1 MQILDRDLPPELEAL
16 HQEVVDLRPEAT
28 IKFVRGMPAGARLE
42 GRHEPDREG
51 NSEIR
56 LKEDFEFATLTHQLY
71 HALYFRRGF
80 PFASVLPFE
89 TSFSTVAQIINCAVS
104 HAAMHIESRDKGLPA
119 EYWRDKIVSLATLE
133 GPDEPALSEEGI
145 LQAWYLADAIEC
157 DPEAVMELTQ
167 RCQDE
172 YPKTW
177 AIVSKLG
184 EIMER
189 CRVMGG
195 LRWRRSMVEL
205 LEYFDGIA
213 REHYPD
219 ILAPTKSVAISLVMT
234 EPQATRQADRMIE
247 IVQSDP
253 SVAGFQHK
261 QDRSLFHFR
270 YLSPGAQK
278 KELAELRSEIKRMRT
293 EDFLNLYWVPYTVD
307 LKATER
313 TPASRR

>member
-1 MQILDRDLPPELEAL
+1 MQILDRDLPPALEAL
-16 HQEVVDLRPEAT
+16 HQEVVDLRSEAT

-56 LKEDFEFATLTHQLY
+56 LKEDFDFGTLAHQLY

-104 HAAMHIESRDKGLPA
+104 HPAMHAEARENDMPA
-119 EYWRDKIVSLATLE
+119 EYWHDKIVSLATLE
-133 GPDEPALSEEGI
+133 GPDEPAMSEEGI
-145 LQAWYLADAIEC
+145 LQAWYLADALEC
-157 DPEAVMELTQ
+157 DAEAVDALAQ
-167 RCQDE
+167 RCKAD

-177 AIVSKLG
+177 AITSKLR
-184 EIMER
+184 EVMEHSR
-189 CRVMGG
+189 SLGG
-195 LRWRRSMVEL
+195 LRWRRNMVEL

-219 ILAPTKSVAISLVMT
+219 ILAPLKSVAISLVMT

-253 SVAGFQHK
+253 SVAGFAHK
-261 QDRSLFHFR
+261 QDHSLFHFR
-270 YLSPGAQK
+270 YLGPGTQK
-278 KELAELRSEIKRMRT
+278 KELAEMRNEIKRMRT

-313 TPASRR
+313 APSRG

>member
-1 MQILDRDLPPELEAL
+1 MQVLDRELPPELETL

-56 LKEDFEFATLTHQLY
+56 LNEGFEFATLTHQLL

-104 HAAMHIESRDKGLPA
+104 HAAMHVEARDKGLPPGL
-119 EYWRDKIVSLATLE
+119 WRDKIVSLATLE
-133 GPDEPALSEEGI
+133 GPDEPVASEQGI
-145 LQAWYLADAIEC
+145 LQAWYLADALEC
-157 DPEAVMELTQ
+157 DPDAVSELAQ
-167 RCQDE
+167 RCRDE
-172 YPKTW
+172 YPQTW
-177 AIVSKLG
+177 AITSKLN
-184 EIMER
+184 EVMAR

-195 LRWRRSMVEL
+195 LRWRRAMVEL
-205 LEYFDGIA
+205 LEYFDRLA

-219 ILAPTKSVAISLVMT
+219 ILAPLKSVSISLVMT
-234 EPQATRQADRMIE
+234 EPQAARQADRMIE

-261 QDRSLFHFR
+261 QDGSLFHFR
-270 YLSPGAQK
+270 YLGPGTQK
-278 KELAELRSEIKRMRT
+278 KELAELRSEVKRMRT

-307 LKATER
+307 IKATER
-313 TPASRR
+313 PTASRR

>member
-1 MQILDRDLPPELEAL
+1 MQILDRDIPEAL
-16 HQEVVDLRPEAT
+16 EKLHQAVVDLRPEAT
-28 IKFVRGMPAGARLE
+28 IKFVRGMPAGARIE

-56 LKEDFEFATLTHQLY
+56 LKQDFDFGTLAHQLY

-89 TSFSTVAQIINCAVS
+89 TSFSTVAQIINCTVS
-104 HAAMHIESRDKGLPA
+104 HAAIHIEAREDGMPA
-119 EYWRDKIVSLATLE
+119 EYWRDKVISLATLE

-157 DPEAVMELTQ
+157 DHDATRELAE
-167 RCQDE
+167 RCRAE

-177 AIVSKLG
+177 EVTSKLLDV
-184 EIMER
+184 MER
-189 CRVMGG
+189 SRTMGG
-195 LRWRRSMVEL
+195 LRWRRNMVEL
-205 LEYFDGIA
+205 LEYFDGLA

-219 ILAPTKSVAISLVMT
+219 ILSPLKSVAVSLVMT
-234 EPQATRQADRMIE
+234 EPQAARQADRMIE

-253 SVAGFQHK
+253 SVAGFAHK
-261 QDRSLFHFR
+261 QDHSLFHFR
-270 YLSPGAQK
+270 YLGPGTQK
-278 KELAELRSEIKRMRT
+278 KELAELRSEVKRMRT

-307 LKATER
+307 LKAAER
-313 TPASRR
+313 SPARGA

>member
-1 MQILDRDLPPELEAL
+1 MQVLDRELPPELESL
-16 HQEVVDLRPEAT
+16 HDDVVALRPEAT

-56 LKEDFEFATLTHQLY
+56 LSADFDFATLAHQLF

-89 TSFSTVAQIINCAVS
+89 TSFSTVAQIINCAAS
-104 HAAMHIESRDKGLPA
+104 HAAMHIEARERGLPA
-119 EYWRDKIVSLATLE
+119 ALWRDKIVRLATLE
-133 GPDEPALSEEGI
+133 GPDEPVATEQGI
-145 LQAWYLADAIEC
+145 LQAWYLADAMEC
-157 DPEAVMELTQ
+157 EPAAVADLVE
-167 RCQDE
+167 RCRTE

-177 AIVSKLG
+177 QITSRLHDVMVRNR
-184 EIMER
+184 E
-189 CRVMGG
+189 MGG

-205 LEYFDGIA
+205 LEYFDAIA

-219 ILAPTKSVAISLVMT
+219 ILAPLKSVAISLVMT
-234 EPQATRQADRMIE
+234 EPQAARGADRMIE

-261 QDRSLFHFR
+261 QDGSLFHFR
-270 YLSPGAQK
+270 YLGPGTQK
-278 KELAELRSEIKRMRT
+278 KELAEMRSEVKRMRT

-307 LKATER
+307 FKATER
-313 TPASRR
+313 PAASRR